1 VRSQCLVESGGAKDA
16 VSLHSRASARTKADY
31 RRDLERH
38 VYPYL
43 GALPVD
49 GGITAR
55 HVAEWLDA
63 LEVSGLAPKTIAN
76 IHGLVSSI
84 MSDGMAHRP
93 PVCDHNPFVSRLRES
108 PDVRGEE
115 MVFLTPAEFELIQ
128 LIWFCPRVCGGR
140 VVQVAGIEPAEPP
153 VFTGLRRYRPAFSGH
168 ACPGRATV
176 DQCVPRICPRVPAAP
191 ASEPDLGRRAL
202 TQPAR

>member
-1 VRSQCLVESGGAKDA
+1 M
-16 VSLHSRASARTKADY
+16 
-31 RRDLERH
+31 
-38 VYPYL
+38 YPYL

-93 PVCDHNPFVSRLRES
+93 PV
-108 PDVRGEE
+108 
-115 MVFLTPAEFELIQ
+115 
-128 LIWFCPRVCGGR
+128 
-140 VVQVAGIEPAEPP
+140 
-153 VFTGLRRYRPAFSGH
+153 
-168 ACPGRATV
+168 
-176 DQCVPRICPRVPAAP
+176 
-191 ASEPDLGRRAL
+191 
-202 TQPAR
+202 